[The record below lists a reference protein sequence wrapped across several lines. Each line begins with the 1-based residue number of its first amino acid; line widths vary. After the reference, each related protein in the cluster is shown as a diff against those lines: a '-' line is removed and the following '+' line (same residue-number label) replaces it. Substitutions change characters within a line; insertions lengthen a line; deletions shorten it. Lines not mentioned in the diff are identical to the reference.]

1 MALYEMRTYNV
12 YVGRMAEVVK
22 LYGDEG
28 WPALENGGF
37 SAKLVGYFTSDV
49 GTLHQLVHLWKFD
62 DDADRRNHWGTLF
75 RDDAFMSFATQLR
88 PLLSNQTVQLL
99 NEAPWGPHP

>member
-1 MALYEMRTYNV
+1 MALYEMCTYNV

-37 SAKLVGYFTSDV
+37 SSKLVGYFTSDV
-49 GTLHQLVHLWKFD
+49 GTLHQLVHLWKLD

-75 RDDAFMSFATQLR
+75 QDDAFMSFATQLR

>member
-37 SAKLVGYFTSDV
+37 SAKLVGYCTSDV

-75 RDDAFMSFATQLR
+75 QNDAFMSFATQLR

>member
-37 SAKLVGYFTSDV
+37 SAKLGGYFTSDV

-75 RDDAFMSFATQLR
+75 QDDAFMSFATQLR